1 MFDAK
6 YGFQFLIFI
15 ATKLK
20 TQMKKFFTSTLIA
33 LSFVSFAQAQQRPQG
48 ARPTQGGTPA
58 ATTPVKEEPKI
69 NTNIASR
76 TIVPESSVV
85 TNHTVTIRGKAVP
98 YKATTGT
105 LPVWDEDG
113 KPIAGLFYTYY
124 ERSDV
129 QNRESR
135 PLVISFNG
143 GPGSASVWM
152 HIAYTGPVLLNIDD
166 EGYPIQP
173 YGYKDNSSSIL
184 DVADIVYIDPV
195 NTGYSRA
202 TSKDVPGTKFFGVR
216 ADIKYLA
223 EWLNTFVTRNNRWAS
238 PKFLIGESYGTT
250 RVSGLALELQ
260 SNQWMYLNGVIL
272 VSPTELGME
281 RGTVLDAALRLPY
294 FAATAWYHKKLPT
307 DLQSKKLTDMLPEVE
322 SFTVNEL
329 IPAITKGGF
338 LPQAD
343 KQKIAAKMARFSG
356 ISEKVIMQNN
366 LDVSTNLFWKE
377 LLRDQG
383 FTVGRLDSRYKG
395 IDRAD
400 AGDGPDYNAELTSW
414 LHSFTPAINM
424 YIRNELNYKTDLKYN
439 MFGSVYPWDNTGDRT
454 GENLRSAM
462 AQNPYLHVLVQ
473 SGYFDGACDYFNAKY
488 NMWQMD
494 PSGKLKDR
502 MSWEGYE
509 SGHMMYLRKP
519 DLKMGNDHI
528 REFIEKA
535 LPKPGV
541 PAKF

>member
-1 MFDAK
+1 
-6 YGFQFLIFI
+6 
-15 ATKLK
+15 
-20 TQMKKFFTSTLIA
+20 MKKIYTLSLII
-33 LSFVSFAQAQQRPQG
+33 LISYNFSHAQQRNSRRD
-48 ARPTQGGTPA
+48 ASITPA
-58 ATTPVKEEPKI
+58 TQLKLVDSSTQKQNSNSS
-69 NTNIASR
+69 NTESRNIV
-76 TIVPESSVV
+76 TESAVV
-85 TNHTVTIRGKAVP
+85 TNNSVTIKGKTVR

-105 LPVWDEDG
+105 LPVWDEEG

-129 QNRESR
+129 KNKDKR

-152 HIAYTGPVLLNIDD
+152 HIAYTGPVVLNIDD

-173 YGYKDNSSSIL
+173 YGYKENTSSIL

-202 TSKDVPGTKFFGVR
+202 TSPSIPTTKFFGVK
-216 ADIKYLA
+216 ADIRYLA

-272 VSPTELGME
+272 VSPTDLGIE

-294 FAATAWYHKKLPT
+294 FAATAWYHKMLST
-307 DLQSKKLTDMLPEVE
+307 DLQGKTLKDMLPEVE
-322 SFTVNEL
+322 TFTINEL
-329 IPAITKGGF
+329 IPAIAKGGF
-338 LPQAD
+338 LPQED
-343 KQKIAAKMARFSG
+343 KMRIASKMARFSG
-356 ISEKVIMQNN
+356 VDEKVILQNN

-377 LLRDQG
+377 LLREKG
-383 FTVGRLDSRYKG
+383 YTVGRLDSRYKG

-400 AGDGPDYNAELTSW
+400 AGNEPDYNAELTSW

-439 MFGSVYPWDNTGDRT
+439 MFGSVYPWDNTGNRT

-473 SGYFDGACDYFNAKY
+473 SGYYDGACDYFNAKY
-488 NMWQMD
+488 NLWQMD

-519 DLKMGNDHI
+519 DLALGNDHI
-528 REFIEKA
+528 REFILKA
-535 LPKPGV
+535 LPKENV
-541 PAKF
+541 PAKY